1 MHKKVILGLA
11 AAVLTI
17 GFAGSSLNARAT
29 EVDGSVWVESP
40 TSIDDAKNPVVETS
54 DDAVSEETAIKEEA
68 EEEPTMWPVYL
79 SFGAICVT
87 LLLVIIVNLSGRR
100 YNKK

>member
-29 EVDGSVWVESP
+29 EVDDSVWVESP
-40 TSIDDAKNPVVETS
+40 TSLDDAENPTVKTS
-54 DDAVSEETAIKEEA
+54 DDTVGEETDIKEEA
-68 EEEPTMWPVYL
+68 EEESAMWPVYL
-79 SFGAICVT
+79 SFGAIGVT
-87 LLLVIIVNLSGRR
+87 LLLVIIINLSGQR